1 MIRVDRRRAD
11 IDRIIRHTKEAALSK
26 RKEIRTIDPIVTCTR
41 RLFPYLSDQQ
51 LYDYARTA
59 LRILIN
65 ESVNPQRANSPQTT
79 LLAHIT

>member
-1 MIRVDRRRAD
+1 MIRVDKRRAD
-11 IDRIIRHTKEAALSK
+11 IDLIVRHTKEAALSR
-26 RKEIRTIDPIVTCTR
+26 RKEISTIDPIVTCTR

-51 LYDYARTA
+51 LYDYTRTA

-65 ESVNPQRANSPQTT
+65 ENTNPQMANNPQTT